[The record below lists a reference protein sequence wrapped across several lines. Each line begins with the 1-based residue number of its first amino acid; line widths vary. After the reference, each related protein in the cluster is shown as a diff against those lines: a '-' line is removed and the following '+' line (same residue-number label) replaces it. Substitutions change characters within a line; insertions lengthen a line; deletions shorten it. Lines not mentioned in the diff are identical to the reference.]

1 MNIAISDPHSQEGL
15 VKKLLSVVLVTLIGL
30 APAFALAQAQAEEKI
45 LVGEVQSVDESGTEI
60 TLRDGTKLL
69 TPPGAVVRPGALTE
83 GMLVVAG
90 YREEENGNK
99 ILTRLSRRP
108 SEAAPAAPTE
118 SPKRF

>member
-1 MNIAISDPHSQEGL
+1 M
-15 VKKLLSVVLVTLIGL
+15 KKLLSAVLVAMIGL
-30 APAFALAQAQAEEKI
+30 APAFALAQAPAEEKI

-99 ILTRLSRRP
+99 ILTRLARRP